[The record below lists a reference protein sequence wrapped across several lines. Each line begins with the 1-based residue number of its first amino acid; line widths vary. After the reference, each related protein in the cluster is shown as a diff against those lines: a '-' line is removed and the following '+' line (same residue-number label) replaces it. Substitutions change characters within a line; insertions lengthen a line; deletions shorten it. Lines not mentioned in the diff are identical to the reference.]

1 MEIMKENDFALPLK
15 NVSQDEISNT
25 SHHESNF
32 EMDANCTEFLHKE
45 ENISHPDLITE
56 RKIEKVEQEK
66 DRNIDK
72 DLDYTLYM
80 PQSIRY

>member
-32 EMDANCTEFLHKE
+32 EVDDNCTEFLH
-45 ENISHPDLITE
+45 ENISHPD
-56 RKIEKVEQEK
+56 REK
-66 DRNIDK
+66 N
-72 DLDYTLYM
+72 
-80 PQSIRY
+80 